1 MESNISPRTASVNP
15 SSSGPSY
22 PSAFSHRHSQH
33 MRRPSRAERYEHL
46 VDAARE
52 VLEKGSRGLEGL
64 GLADGNDGDNAERR
78 RRSLHKA
85 ELVDEREWR
94 ESVRNLLKV
103 VEGMQDQ
110 LSRHDELAKQLKI
123 AQSEYALAASHAEH
137 LEETLRRRES
147 RSSASLAMARAH
159 SGGAETLLSPVPPA
173 RRGSSDAANEG
184 SGGGLFGLGLSS
196 DGDGA
201 KGFFRLPSKRKMT
214 PSNASTVSLSAANST
229 GPPSVASSI
238 AAVSPDPSK
247 ASPLVNGSNHS
258 PMQIN
263 AEIFSL
269 QTTISS
275 LEHERTALRSTSES
289 LKRNNEMLV
298 VKCAELEK
306 TKDDLMSELE
316 NLSVE
321 LFSEANTLVAEER
334 RERAKAE
341 DEVARLQA
349 EIVELKKQV
358 DALRQA
364 LASRSAPPP
373 SSDPTSPDLPA
384 LPPSEP
390 STPLMAVA
398 DGLSAFSASPSR
410 LPTSAEAPLDRPQS
424 IASVNSTGR
433 RKWWSL
439 SRGSSVAPGESA
451 PALPPHPSSS
461 RSSTLPAS
469 SGSLQPPAMK
479 RSDSGS
485 SHLSTATTN
494 TFVSARSG
502 TSPLLGTTNDTFD
515 AELTVR
521 AKDKARALDLGIYI
535 PDESSSM
542 ARSGSDGGRTAGART
557 PRTATALHPPADLG
571 VLPSPT
577 SATRPPITDS
587 STASFASPPLPPL
600 PPPTPQLGGDV
611 TVPIPRPRRAG
622 AAVPRPHAM
631 VVNDTPLASS
641 SAIFAS
647 LDPSTVGGPSNSE
660 MSAGDKSP
668 RSPNEERWA
677 AVASNIAT
685 GPPDARSSNARG
697 RTTSERSQ
705 YQPTSQPPTSLGTAA
720 RSLRVDTGSATLAP
734 PTKSPAHRPRSAGSD
749 AERSVPFPQSA
760 SSALP
765 TSHGTARAALA
776 SGPSSANPS
785 GPSSRP
791 PFLRANSSSSATGC
805 SHSPYDAGS
814 GIPPSTSGSSLSSRS
829 ASSSDGHAPNGRA
842 LSLDGTKAVEDLE
855 SLMAS
860 IMQEGWFDAG
870 DVEGGK

>member
-1 MESNISPRTASVNP
+1 MVSNISPRIAPVNS

-22 PSAFSHRHSQH
+22 PSTFSHRPSQH
-33 MRRPSRAERYEHL
+33 VRRPSRAERYEHL
-46 VDAARE
+46 VEAARE

-64 GLADGNDGDNAERR
+64 GLVDGGPGDDADRR
-78 RRSLHKA
+78 RRSLYKA
-85 ELVDEREWR
+85 EFVDEREWR

-159 SGGAETLLSPVPPA
+159 SGGADRLLSPVPPA
-173 RRGSSDAANEG
+173 RRGSSDAATEG
-184 SGGGLFGLGLSS
+184 TGGGLFGLGLSS

-201 KGFFRLPSKRKMT
+201 KGFFRLPSKRKTT

-229 GPPSVASSI
+229 GQPSISSS
-238 AAVSPDPSK
+238 AAAISPDPSK
-247 ASPLVNGSNHS
+247 ASPLVNGSIH
-258 PMQIN
+258 N

-275 LEHERTALRSTSES
+275 LEHERTALRSTSDS
-289 LKRNNEMLV
+289 LRRNNEMLV

-349 EIVELKKQV
+349 EVVELKKQV
-358 DALRQA
+358 EALRPA
-364 LASRSAPPP
+364 LALRSAPPP
-373 SSDPTSPDLPA
+373 SSNPTSPDLPA

-390 STPLMAVA
+390 STPFMPIA
-398 DGLSAFSASPSR
+398 DDLSAFSASPSR
-410 LPTSAEAPLDRPQS
+410 MPFSADAPLDRPQCV
-424 IASVNSTGR
+424 ASVNLTSN

-439 SRGSSVAPGESA
+439 GRASSTVTDDAA

-461 RSSTLPAS
+461 RASTIPVPS
-469 SGSLQPPAMK
+469 TSLQPPAMK

-485 SHLSTATTN
+485 SHLSTAPTN
-494 TFVSARSG
+494 TFISARSG
-502 TSPLLGTTNDTFD
+502 TSPLLGTNNNTFD

-521 AKDKARALDLGIYI
+521 GKDKARALDLGIYV
-535 PDESSSM
+535 PDGSSM
-542 ARSGSDGGRTAGART
+542 ARTGSDGGRTAGART
-557 PRTATALHPPADLG
+557 PRTTDALHPPAELD

-577 SATRPPITDS
+577 SATRPPLAS
-587 STASFASPPLPPL
+587 PSTASFASPPLPPL
-600 PPPTPQLGGDV
+600 PPSTPQLGRDG
-611 TVPIPRPRRAG
+611 TAPIPRPRRAG
-622 AAVPRPHAM
+622 ATVARPHAM

-641 SAIFAS
+641 SAIFAT
-647 LDPSTVGGPSNSE
+647 LDPSKVGGPSNSE

-677 AVASNIAT
+677 AVASGLAT
-685 GPPDARSSNARG
+685 VSLDTRSSGTRG
-697 RTTSERSQ
+697 QTTSEQSQ
-705 YQPTSQPPTSLGTAA
+705 YRPVSQPPTSLSTVA
-720 RSLRVDTGSATLAP
+720 RALRVDTGSATLAP
-734 PTKSPAHRPRSAGSD
+734 PAKPATHRPQSADSEPD
-749 AERSVPFPQSA
+749 RSVPFPQSA
-760 SSALP
+760 MSTQP
-765 TSHGTARAALA
+765 TAYGAARAALA
-776 SGPSSANPS
+776 GGPASANS
-785 GPSSRP
+785 AGPSSRP
-791 PFLRANSSSSATGC
+791 PFLRADSSSSNTGR
-805 SHSPYDAGS
+805 SHSPHDGRS
-814 GIPPSTSGSSLSSRS
+814 EPGIPPSTSNSSFGSRS
-829 ASSSDGHAPNGRA
+829 ATSSDGHARNGRA
-842 LSLDGTKAVEDLE
+842 LSPDGTKAVEDLE

-870 DVEGGK
+870 AEGGK